1 MKVLHIAPTPFFAD
15 RGCYIRIRNEIEA
28 LRQDGIE
35 VVLCTYHHGHDVDGI
50 KARRSLR
57 IPGYTKLDAGFSPY
71 RFLADMLLFFL
82 VLKTAWQEKPALLH
96 GHLHEGVLIGWAVKW
111 CLFWRRLPLVMDMQ
125 GSLSGE
131 LIGYGTI
138 SRQGVLARLVLLA
151 EKLICRMPD
160 FFFCSSQRSCGL
172 LHDTFGIPQEQ
183 IMLLADVVPDGFFQ
197 DGRRQEARARLGITG
212 QRTVVLYT
220 GSLMSGKGVHH
231 LLQAAQELHQ
241 HQPDLYFLLVGYP
254 VEPIQREVAAMG
266 LEDVI
271 HLVGQVAYEDLP
283 SWLAAAD
290 IAVDP
295 KEEVSGEASG
305 KILHY
310 MAAGLPVVCF
320 ATSNNHSLLGEH
332 GYYAQGA
339 GRQTLAQ
346 AIQKAAA
353 ETSQQRT
360 GRGREGQ
367 AVIRKRYSFA
377 MLRGLMGRQ
386 YRKWTARTALGAN
399 CESLMDMLPDQVDN
413 LMISSSSLA
422 DLGNCILAC
431 LA

>member
-15 RGCYIRIRNEIEA
+15 RGCHIRIRNEIEA
-28 LRQDGIE
+28 LRQEGIE
-35 VVLCTYHHGHDVDGI
+35 VLLCTYHHGHDVEGI

-71 RFLADMLLFFL
+71 RFLADALLFFL
-82 VLKTAWQEKPALLH
+82 VLKTAWREKPALLH
-96 GHLHEGVLIGWAVKW
+96 GHLHEGAVIGWAVKC

-138 SRQGVLARLVLLA
+138 KRQGWLAWLILQA
-151 EKLICRMPD
+151 EKLICRMPNL
-160 FFFCSSQRSCGL
+160 FFCSSPHSCAL
-172 LHDTFGIPQEQ
+172 LRDTFGIPQGK
-183 IMLLADVVPDGFFQ
+183 IILLADVVPDGFFQ
-197 DGRRQEARARLGITG
+197 VGQRQEARARLGITD

-220 GSLMSGKGVHH
+220 GSLMAGKGVHH
-231 LLQAAQELHQ
+231 LLQAAQELHR
-241 HQPDLYFLLVGYP
+241 HRPELYFLLAGYP
-254 VEPIQREVAAMG
+254 VEPIQQELAAMG
-266 LEDVI
+266 LEGVI
-271 HLVGQVAYEDLP
+271 HLAGQVDYDELP

-320 ATSNNHSLLGEH
+320 DTSNNHALLGGL
-332 GYYAQGA
+332 GYYAQAA

-346 AIQKAAA
+346 AIQRAADDA
-353 ETSQQRT
+353 TDQRAD
-360 GRGREGQ
+360 RGRAGQ
-367 AVIRKRYSFA
+367 AVIRTRYSFA
-377 MLRGLMGRQ
+377 MLRGLMGTQ
-386 YRKWTARTALGAN
+386 YRKWTARIALGAG
-399 CESLMDMLPDQVDN
+399 CEDLWELMPEQAESLLAGAGS
-413 LMISSSSLA
+413 ISE
-422 DLGNCILAC
+422 LGALVLTC